1 LAEQNLIPAGPPS
14 GSVPPAEGGQKK
26 PYHRPRI
33 ASREPLEAMAATC
46 TGVGAV
52 KAVAPCNK
60 LQS

>member
-1 LAEQNLIPAGPPS
+1 MASQNRTGPPS
-14 GSVPPAEGGQKK
+14 GSGQPPEGGPKK

-46 TGVGAV
+46 TGAGAV
-52 KAVAPCNK
+52 KAAIPPCNK